1 MSQLFNKLNKYLP
14 KVYSKKYNEFKYGI
28 YLISYKCDW
37 IILALSYNSKTRKI
51 AYTNFNKLEVKY
63 LPFEAVKGLEFE
75 IATSEDIDLYFNK
88 EIDSIYLKDSKS
100 NSDVDYSLEEYDP
113 TILESLNKSKF

>member
-14 KVYSKKYNEFKYGI
+14 KVYSKKYNEFKCGI

-51 AYTNFNKLEVKY
+51 AYTEFQESNVKY
-63 LPFEAVKGLEFE
+63 LPFETVKGLDFE
-75 IATSEDIDLYFNK
+75 IATSMDVYLYLNRN
-88 EIDSIYLKDSKS
+88 IDSIYLNQSSIESEDI
-100 NSDVDYSLEEYDP
+100 DPIFEEA
-113 TILESLNKSKF
+113 INKYGF